1 MNPMVITSL
10 LDVGAKLIDRLFPDK
25 QAADEAKL
33 KLLEMQ
39 QTGQLADLNAET
51 QLALAQIEVNK
62 VEAASTDLFRAGWRP
77 AVGWVCVGGLG
88 YQFILQPFLSFGLL
102 LAGVE
107 TSLPDLDLESLIALL
122 VGLLG
127 LGTLRTREK
136 LNGLK

>member
-1 MNPMVITSL
+1 MNPMIITSL
-10 LDVGAKLIDRLFPDK
+10 LDVGARLIDRLFPDK

-88 YQFILQPFLSFGLL
+88 YQFILQPFISFGLL

-107 TSLPDLDLESLIALL
+107 TSLPNLDLESLIALL